1 MESAV
6 AEHDTLALYSLLEK
20 VYQDGGYDFRYYK
33 RGTVTRRLARRLHAT
48 GTRTYLDYMH
58 FLDTHPE
65 EYHKL
70 ADDLTIKVSG
80 FFRSQHSFQQLAR
93 LVLPELLS
101 CKEVRGERTI
111 RFWSAACARGEEPYS
126 IAVLLAEFLGQ
137 RRPDFDISI
146 YATDISE
153 QALGVARAGIYS
165 LYDLEGLP
173 EAIKENYFTPGGE
186 DYEVR
191 ADIRQMVNL
200 SHFDLTSTTQSPFA
214 ELDCVFCC
222 NVLIYWQKQLQE
234 RVLQMLY
241 DALATPGYL
250 ILGEVETPTSSF
262 NDKLVCLDSK
272 AKIYKKNGTSD
283 HV

>member
-20 VYQDGGYDFRYYK
+20 VYQDGGYDFRCYK

-65 EYHKL
+65 EYQKL
-70 ADDLTIKVSG
+70 ADDITIKVSG
-80 FFRSQHSFQQLAR
+80 FFRSRHSFQQLAR
-93 LVLPELLS
+93 LVLPDLLS

-126 IAVLLAEFLGQ
+126 IAILLAEFLGQ
-137 RRPDFDISI
+137 RRPGFDISI

-153 QALGVARAGIYS
+153 QALGVAQAGIYS
-165 LYDLEGLP
+165 LKDIAGLP
-173 EAIKENYFTPGGE
+173 ENILESYFRRCE
-186 DYEVR
+186 DYEVW
-191 ADIRQMVNL
+191 ADIRQMVNF
-200 SHFDLTSTTQSPFA
+200 SHFDLTSTTRPPFTD
-214 ELDCVFCC
+214 LDCVFCC
-222 NVLIYWQKQLQE
+222 NVLIYWQKQLQG
-234 RVLQMLY
+234 RVLKMLY

-250 ILGEVETPTSSF
+250 VLGEVETPPSSF
-262 NDKLVCLDSK
+262 NDKLVCLDSR
-272 AKIYKKNGTSD
+272 AKIYKKAAQL
-283 HV
+283 